1 MSTKVQEMPET
12 AKLEYAR
19 QCIAAAETCALNDDF
34 AGALKEYREYLR
46 VFRGRADAWS
56 NVGCCLIS
64 LGRTHSAMRCFRAA
78 CQFEKHEVHYSYL
91 AYCMQCLGRI
101 KQAIR
106 FYKVALEINPEHRD
120 SLNNLLMLYLGDR
133 RRRKQTPAVAKQLL
147 NLLEAGSDEYG
158 RVIRELQAHG
168 IRSKLSLVD
177 NKKQR
182 HSR

>member
-19 QCIAAAETCALNDDF
+19 QCIAAAERYALNDNF
-34 AGALKEYREYLR
+34 TGALNEYRKYLR
-46 VFRGRADAWS
+46 IYRQNADAWS

-64 LGRTHSAMRCFRAA
+64 LGRMHSAMRCFRAA
-78 CQFEKHEVHYSYL
+78 CQFEKHEVHYGYL
-91 AYCMQCLGRI
+91 AFCSQCLGRI

-120 SLNNLLMLYLGDR
+120 SLNNLLLLCLGDR
-133 RRRKQTPAVAKQLL
+133 RRTKQTPDVARQLL
-147 NLLEAGSDEYG
+147 NLLEPGSDEYG
-158 RVIRELQAHG
+158 RVIRELQANG
-168 IRSKLSLVD
+168 ICPQLSLVD